1 MCNKVARR
9 ILKVHLLFFPLP
21 LQKPAGSRSVKGSVS
36 RVYFF
41 SRSLLIFLFRNVFLP
56 LSLFLS
62 PLLRPSFSNSQTS
75 LAYSAKFG
83 QIEQLIKSQYV
94 IINRRD
100 VSVNVGRRKRIV
112 FKRNSRRSRWRDP
125 MRGGHFVENRKR
137 TEKISRRHEVSCA
150 REDRRVYLLEHK
162 NVICL

>member
-1 MCNKVARR
+1 MCVIRSR
-9 ILKVHLLFFPLP
+9 GEYLKFIYFSFLCLFKS
-21 LQKPAGSRSVKGSVS
+21 QREADRSKD
-36 RVYFF
+36 
-41 SRSLLIFLFRNVFLP
+41 RSLEYIFFRFPLIFLFRNVFLP

-112 FKRNSRRSRWRDP
+112 FKRNSRRSRWRS
-125 MRGGHFVENRKR
+125 MRGGHFVENRKEPR
-137 TEKISRRHEVSCA
+137 KFHVDTKYRAHERIV
-150 REDRRVYLLEHK
+150 VF
-162 NVICL
+162 IF

>member
-1 MCNKVARR
+1 MKRSNRSVICMGCWIRSNQIKLNRRYRRERDRVCNKVARR
-9 ILKVHLLFFPLP
+9 ILKVYLLFFPLP

-94 IINRRD
+94 MINRRD

-112 FKRNSRRSRWRDP
+112 FKRNSRRSRWRS
-125 MRGGHFVENRKR
+125 HA
-137 TEKISRRHEVSCA
+137 RRSLCG
-150 REDRRVYLLEHK
+150 K
-162 NVICL
+162 